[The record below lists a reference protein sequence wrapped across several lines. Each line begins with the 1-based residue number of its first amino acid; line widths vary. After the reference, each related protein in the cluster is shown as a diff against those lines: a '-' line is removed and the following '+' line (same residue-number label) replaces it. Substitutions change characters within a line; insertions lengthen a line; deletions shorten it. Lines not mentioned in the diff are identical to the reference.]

1 MYIITNAIRNIS
13 RSKGRSLLLGI
24 ILFVLVLC
32 SALGLSIQQ
41 AAKTSQEASLD
52 LTNIS
57 ATIQRNMNN
66 MFQDFEPGN
75 KQDMKQEMQA
85 IEDLPLD
92 QLEAYAQLD
101 VVKSFTYYAT
111 LQASSDTLDPIEST
125 GPQFGTRE
133 SQNSGF
139 TLVGYSS
146 DEAMSDF
153 LDGNASIVDGKMFTE
168 STTNNECILP
178 STLATYNDISIN
190 DTITLTIDDVTHD
203 FVVTGLYESNS
214 IGQPGKN
221 QDFSSN
227 QIVTSANVVMNI
239 SDSAQIQGTY
249 TFSNVN
255 DYETFVDSIDLSD
268 DYVVVS
274 NDLQAFE
281 QSLIPLQ
288 NLSTFSFYFVIIVLG
303 IGSIVLVAINIFSIR
318 ERKQEIGI
326 LCAIGMKKSK
336 IALQFFIENLCI
348 ATLALVLAT
357 GIVATTSVPLTNTLL
372 QTQIQSTQSRR
383 DIRSQNF
390 GRQPETSSTK
400 QEIPNQ
406 SQQPNDETVEAPSLQ
421 VNQISEAMNLQAFI
435 QLIFIFILLL
445 FISCMAGFISL
456 IRYDPNQI
464 LANRD

>member
-1 MYIITNAIRNIS
+1 MNR
-13 RSKGRSLLLGI
+13 
-24 ILFVLVLC
+24 
-32 SALGLSIQQ
+32 IQ
-41 AAKTSQEASLD
+41 
-52 LTNIS
+52 
-57 ATIQRNMNN
+57 
-66 MFQDFEPGN
+66 
-75 KQDMKQEMQA
+75 
-85 IEDLPLD
+85 
-92 QLEAYAQLD
+92 
-101 VVKSFTYYAT
+101 
-111 LQASSDTLDPIEST
+111 SDN
-125 GPQFGTRE
+125 Q
-133 SQNSGF
+133 
-139 TLVGYSS
+139 V
-146 DEAMSDF
+146 
-153 LDGNASIVDGKMFTE
+153 
-168 STTNNECILP
+168 
-178 STLATYNDISIN
+178 
-190 DTITLTIDDVTHD
+190 
-203 FVVTGLYESNS
+203 
-214 IGQPGKN
+214 KN

-239 SDSAQIQGTY
+239 SDSAQILQGTY

-303 IGSIVLVAINIFSIR
+303 IGSIVLIAINIFSIR

-400 QEIPNQ
+400 QEIPN
-406 SQQPNDETVEAPSLQ
+406 
-421 VNQISEAMNLQAFI
+421 
-435 QLIFIFILLL
+435 
-445 FISCMAGFISL
+445 
-456 IRYDPNQI
+456 
-464 LANRD
+464 